1 MDIKIKS
8 NFRFTVAAI
17 EYTPG
22 GELYITLESDSG
34 DRVKQ
39 YEYTAS
45 LGDGAAVSKPV
56 VSLLEYARGYY
67 AASGVKEKTRDCYR
81 LMCRHLEA
89 YGDKAMDEVTT
100 EYLQGF
106 VSHLQG
112 HGLQVGTVRL
122 YFQKLTCVLHEAY
135 RDGLFDDRVLQ
146 RVRLPRRERRKR
158 SFLTEAELGRL
169 SRTPLGGD
177 SGNIQDMF
185 MFSCLTGLRFGDVER
200 LSWRDVRHIGRE
212 TVLEY
217 RQQKTGVCERLPLC
231 PAAEEILKGRK
242 RRDGLVFTRETNQR
256 ANAVIKRW
264 CRAARIKKTVTYHTS
279 RHTFCV
285 LLLTKGVPI
294 YTVQRL
300 MGHSDIATTNIYADL
315 LNRTK
320 AKAVCKLPAIP
331 GRTAM

>member
-1 MDIKIKS
+1 M
-8 NFRFTVAAI
+8 
-17 EYTPG
+17 
-22 GELYITLESDSG
+22 
-34 DRVKQ
+34 
-39 YEYTAS
+39 
-45 LGDGAAVSKPV
+45 
-56 VSLLEYARGYY
+56 
-67 AASGVKEKTRDCYR
+67 
-81 LMCRHLEA
+81 
-89 YGDKAMDEVTT
+89 
-100 EYLQGF
+100 
-106 VSHLQG
+106 
-112 HGLQVGTVRL
+112 RL

-146 RVRLPRRERRKR
+146 RVRLPRRER
-158 SFLTEAELGRL
+158 
-169 SRTPLGGD
+169 
-177 SGNIQDMF
+177 
-185 MFSCLTGLRFGDVER
+185 
-200 LSWRDVRHIGRE
+200 
-212 TVLEY
+212 
-217 RQQKTGVCERLPLC
+217 
-231 PAAEEILKGRK
+231 RK

>member
-89 YGDKAMDEVTT
+89 YGDKAMEDVTT

-200 LSWRDVRHIGRE
+200 LSWRDVS
-212 TVLEY
+212 
-217 RQQKTGVCERLPLC
+217 
-231 PAAEEILKGRK
+231 LKGRK

>member
-158 SFLTEAELGRL
+158 
-169 SRTPLGGD
+169 
-177 SGNIQDMF
+177 
-185 MFSCLTGLRFGDVER
+185 
-200 LSWRDVRHIGRE
+200 
-212 TVLEY
+212 
-217 RQQKTGVCERLPLC
+217 
-231 PAAEEILKGRK
+231 
-242 RRDGLVFTRETNQR
+242 RDGLVFTRETNQR